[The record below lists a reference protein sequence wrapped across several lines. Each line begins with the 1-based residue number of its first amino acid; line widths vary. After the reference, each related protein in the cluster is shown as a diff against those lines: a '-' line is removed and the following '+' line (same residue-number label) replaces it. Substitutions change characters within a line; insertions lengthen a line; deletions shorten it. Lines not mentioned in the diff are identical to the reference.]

1 MASLIIVNVW
11 RGAPFYGI
19 SFLAGLQIIPV
30 ELYEAAKMDG
40 ATRWHQLL
48 NITLPMLRPVLLVV
62 LLLSTILTFADFQLP
77 FVLTNGA
84 PYSSSHVLATWAYA
98 QAIQGGAIGI
108 GAAVSLVL
116 FPVLSIVTAAVLI
129 ALRKQD

>member
-1 MASLIIVNVW
+1 
-11 RGAPFYGI
+11 
-19 SFLAGLQIIPV
+19 
-30 ELYEAAKMDG
+30 MDG

-84 PYSSSHVLATWAYA
+84 PYSSSHVL
-98 QAIQGGAIGI
+98 
-108 GAAVSLVL
+108 